1 MTDKIKAPNRK
12 TVFIL
17 YGVVFLLLVTL
28 SVWAYVNYIREST
41 QQAHNP
47 QNQRLILIDTTD
59 RSPQHIPLTEDTSFF
74 FASKSGTRYYP
85 ENCSKGDR
93 VKPEN
98 RVYFESADSAER
110 AGLSL
115 AVGC

>member
-17 YGVVFLLLVTL
+17 YGLVLVLLVGL
-28 SVWAYVNYIREST
+28 SVWVFINYRQESS
-41 QQAHNP
+41 
-47 QNQRLILIDTTD
+47 QRIAQTSSKAVFIDTTD
-59 RSPQHIPLTEDTSFF
+59 RSPAKPPSRGDNSIF
-74 FASKSGTRYYP
+74 FASKNGTRYYP
-85 ENCSKGDR
+85 ENCGKGDR